1 MYDTKDIYELL
12 TSHNQFVLNHHVQIQ
27 KQTNHE
33 EAQMKPKERAMM
45 VTKLTEGLGL
55 TRAGLM
61 VCEDIY

>member
-1 MYDTKDIYELL
+1 ME
-12 TSHNQFVLNHHVQIQ
+12 S
-27 KQTNHE
+27 
-33 EAQMKPKERAMM
+33 KERAMM